1 MVEWTGNF
9 EDFHDGDI
17 AYVDVM
23 PMRKLFY
30 LKTLF
35 WIASCFDAVSQT
47 YFDDDK
53 LLKNQTRLD
62 LTGQALLLVR
72 EWVLRE
78 NLVFDSGIGLGGG
91 YTDLRDDVLNPFWSL
106 TNPALSLYVNPKYYF
121 YRKKVM
127 EICEYCFNNG
137 GAYWGGRIRY
147 VSGAY
152 GDLHF
157 TDLRSTLLSNV
168 HLGFQMGGRSKTMIR
183 GHLGFGYA
191 VTLHNGSGSL

>member
-1 MVEWTGNF
+1 
-9 EDFHDGDI
+9 
-17 AYVDVM
+17 
-23 PMRKLFY
+23 MRKDIFCLSI
-30 LKTLF
+30 F
-35 WIASCFDAVSQT
+35 WVVLYQAGYSQR

-62 LTGQALLLVR
+62 LTGQGVLLVR

-78 NLVFDSGIGLGGG
+78 SLVFDSGIGLGGG

-147 VSGAY
+147 VSGNY
-152 GDLHF
+152 GNLHF

-191 VTLHNGSGSL
+191 VTLHNGIGSLYPSVDFGVSRIVKW